1 MRWIYLAT
9 MEHLLRRLSLFLLV
23 PLCFAATAQTTY
35 SYSLPTIEGYPLNSW
50 VTFTFPAT
58 PPTNGEATLQFQWLA
73 CWQATQGGSSKIWI
87 ELKTGPTTYTQVYYE
102 GGNTSE
108 CTALSRTATVPASV
122 FATALNVG
130 NGALVGRVKVQDACQ
145 PGVGCSFS
153 NDPQLLGF
161 TLAYAVHP
169 ANFTAAD
176 ASICPGAT
184 VQFTDASLN
193 TPSSYEWLFPGGEP
207 ASSTSQ
213 NPTVQYAASG
223 NYDVTLIVET
233 ADGPDTLVRPTFV
246 TVHAAPLAN
255 AGVDEDLCA
264 GESAQLEASGGT
276 TYLWFPTTGL
286 DDATSATP
294 IADPA
299 LTTAYTVLVTDT
311 NGCTANDAMMLTV
324 HPQPTVMA
332 SAGSN
337 AICMGDTAQVLAVGA
352 QLYQWTPNLFIS
364 STSGAAVNVW
374 PTSTFTWSLTG
385 TDAFGCV
392 ADSSFTL
399 TVHPLPTAP
408 IISNT
413 GSALSAS
420 PAEGYQWFLEGTPI
434 NGANAQTW
442 EPQVNGN
449 YSVQITDANGCTA
462 MALPFYFGNVGVA
475 DKGTTGLRTYPQP
488 VRDVL
493 VVEGLAQ
500 KSAAR
505 ISNVHG
511 AMVWQGLLQAGTSR
525 VDLAHLAPGSYTLE
539 LQNGEADQRIVLI
552 KE

>member
-1 MRWIYLAT
+1 MKKAIRHISLFF
-9 MEHLLRRLSLFLLV
+9 LSLVFLS
-23 PLCFAATAQTTY
+23 ATAQTTY
-35 SYSLPTIEGYPLNSW
+35 TTSLPTIEGYPLNSW
-50 VTFTFPAT
+50 VTFTFPGT
-58 PPTNGEATLQFQWLA
+58 PLTSGEATLQFQWLA

-87 ELKTGPTTYTQVYYE
+87 ELKTGTSTYTQVYYE
-102 GGNTSE
+102 TGNTSE

-122 FATALNVG
+122 FALALTAG

-145 PGVGCSFS
+145 AGVGCSFS
-153 NDPQLLGF
+153 NDPQVLGF

-169 ANFTAAD
+169 ASFTAAN

-193 TPSSYEWLFPGGEP
+193 TPSSYEWVFPGGEP
-207 ASSTSQ
+207 ATSTSQ

-233 ADGPDTLVRPTFV
+233 VDGPDTLVRPTFV
-246 TVHAAPLAN
+246 TVYAAPLAN

-276 TYLWFPTTGL
+276 SYQWFPATGL
-286 DDATSATP
+286 DDAASATP
-294 IADPA
+294 IADPV
-299 LTTAYTVLVTDT
+299 LSTAYTVLVTDA
-311 NGCTANDAMMLTV
+311 NGCTANDGMMLTV
-324 HPQPTVMA
+324 HPHPTVTA
-332 SAGSN
+332 SAGN
-337 AICMGDTAQVLAVGA
+337 NTMCLGDTAQVLAVGA

-374 PTSTFTWSLTG
+374 PTSTFTWALTG

-399 TVHPLPTAP
+399 TVNPLPTAP
-408 IISNT
+408 VIGAS
-413 GSALSAS
+413 GSVLGSS
-420 PAEGYQWFLEGTPI
+420 PSVGYQWYLEGTPI
-434 NGANAQTW
+434 SSANGQTW
-442 EPQVNGN
+442 EPVINGN
-449 YSVQITDANGCTA
+449 YSVQITDVNGCTA
-462 MALPFYFGNVGVA
+462 TALPFYFGNVGVTEA
-475 DKGTTGLRTYPQP
+475 GTTGLRTYPQP

-493 VVEGLAQ
+493 VVDGVLQ
-500 KSAAR
+500 KAEAR

-511 AMVWQGLLQAGTSR
+511 ALVWQGMLQSGTNR
-525 VDLAHLAPGSYTLE
+525 VDLARLAPGSYTLVV
-539 LQNGEADQRIVLI
+539 QNGDVDQRIVLI